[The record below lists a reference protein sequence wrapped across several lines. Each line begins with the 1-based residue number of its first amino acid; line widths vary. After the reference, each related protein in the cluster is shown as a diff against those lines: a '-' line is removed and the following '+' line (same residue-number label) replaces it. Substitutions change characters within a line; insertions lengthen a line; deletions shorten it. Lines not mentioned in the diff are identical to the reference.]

1 MDAMRVCSL
10 FSGIGGIDLGF
21 KQAGFD
27 IAWANEI
34 DHDAATT
41 YRVNFGGECLVEKD
55 IRQVDPHDIPDFDVL
70 VAGFPCQPFSIA
82 GRQKGFKDKRGNLF
96 FEIARIIDVKRPK
109 VVFLENV
116 ANLVEHDNGKTFL
129 VIYNTLAQFGYWVK
143 YQVLDSKDYGN
154 VPQQRKRIFIVAFL
168 DYKHCDRFTFP
179 EKIDCTIQLNDII
192 NRHVKHDDIYYYN
205 AGSFYYEEMLKKV
218 TSKQTIH
225 LITDHGISK
234 GYTICQTLTANMGTF
249 PDRVPIVKDDF
260 GIRKI
265 TPQECLALQGF
276 PKEFAFKGIPLNSA
290 YKQCGNSVTVPVIKR
305 IAEKL
310 CQAYKA
316 ANFR

>member
-1 MDAMRVCSL
+1 MRVCSL

-27 IAWANEI
+27 IAWANEV
-34 DHDAATT
+34 DHDAAAT
-41 YRVNFGGECLVEKD
+41 YRANFGGECLVEKD

-70 VAGFPCQPFSIA
+70 VAGFPCQPFSIV
-82 GRQKGFKDKRGNLF
+82 GKQKGFKDKRGNLF

-179 EKIDCTIQLNDII
+179 EKIDRTIQLNDII

-276 PKEFAFKGIPLNSA
+276 PKQFTFKGIPLNSA
-290 YKQCGNSVTVPVIKR
+290 YKQCGNSITVPVIKR
-305 IAEKL
+305 IAEKI
-310 CQAYKA
+310 KEV
-316 ANFR
+316 FDD

>member
-1 MDAMRVCSL
+1 MKICSL

-27 IAWANEI
+27 IAWANEV
-34 DHDAATT
+34 DHDAVAT

-55 IRQVDPHDIPDFDVL
+55 IRQVAPHDIPDFDVL

-82 GRQKGFKDKRGNLF
+82 GKQKGFKDKRGNLF

-109 VVFLENV
+109 IVFLENV

-168 DYKHCDRFTFP
+168 DYKQCDRFTFP
-179 EKIDCTIQLNDII
+179 EKIDRTIQLNDII

-276 PKEFAFKGIPLNSA
+276 PKEFTFKGIPLNSA
-290 YKQCGNSVTVPVIKR
+290 YKQCGNSVAVPVIKR
-305 IAEKL
+305 IAENIK
-310 CQAYKA
+310 KSM
-316 ANFR
+316 